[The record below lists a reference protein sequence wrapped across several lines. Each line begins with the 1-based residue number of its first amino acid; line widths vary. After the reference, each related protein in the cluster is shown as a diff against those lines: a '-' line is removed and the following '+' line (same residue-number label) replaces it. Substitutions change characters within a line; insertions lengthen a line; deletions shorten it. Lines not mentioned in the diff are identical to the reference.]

1 MPDPPKQSFFK
12 GFFGGGVRQL
22 DRDELFG
29 EASSGKAFSSTA
41 QVTTGE
47 NMRNMTVFSFF
58 KLKIFLFKSWEVQN
72 FCILRC
78 NPDPLSFI
86 LNLNFKDES
95 RSRELFPSSRSLL
108 SLLGDS
114 QNPGIFCSVDFI
126 VNFSLRPTASKA
138 RAKQRMPCE
147 RRVREETN

>member
-1 MPDPPKQSFFK
+1 MYEFLGKLHQVKLTMSVNNPHITRHLQEKVEMPDPPKQSFFK

-58 KLKIFLFKSWEVQN
+58 KLKIFLFKSWEV
-72 FCILRC
+72 
-78 NPDPLSFI
+78 
-86 LNLNFKDES
+86 
-95 RSRELFPSSRSLL
+95 
-108 SLLGDS
+108 
-114 QNPGIFCSVDFI
+114 
-126 VNFSLRPTASKA
+126 
-138 RAKQRMPCE
+138 
-147 RRVREETN
+147 